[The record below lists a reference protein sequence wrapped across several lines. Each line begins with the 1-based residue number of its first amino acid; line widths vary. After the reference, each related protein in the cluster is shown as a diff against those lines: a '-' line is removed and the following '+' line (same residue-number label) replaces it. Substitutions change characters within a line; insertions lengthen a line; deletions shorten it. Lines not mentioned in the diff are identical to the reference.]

1 MPIDGYLRS
10 SGQPVSDGLGQLG
23 ENMAMTQSGTT
34 AELQRTIAELRRERD
49 AALARRNAE
58 YSERTEHQAATI
70 DVLRAMSASPSDPQ
84 PVFNLIVHHAREL
97 CGGFAAG
104 LLEYRRT
111 AGPLSLSFRRYHKRG
126 GCRILGVVPDDTSQR
141 VHPLLSH
148 TRTESYPHTG
158 HGR

>member
-104 LLEYRRT
+104 LLEYD
-111 AGPLSLSFRRYHKRG
+111 GQLVHFRSHSG
-126 GCRILGVVPDDTSQR
+126 GTTSAE
-141 VHPLLSH
+141 VAEYSGLFPMTPAS
-148 TRTESYPHTG
+148 ESIPC
-158 HGR
+158 